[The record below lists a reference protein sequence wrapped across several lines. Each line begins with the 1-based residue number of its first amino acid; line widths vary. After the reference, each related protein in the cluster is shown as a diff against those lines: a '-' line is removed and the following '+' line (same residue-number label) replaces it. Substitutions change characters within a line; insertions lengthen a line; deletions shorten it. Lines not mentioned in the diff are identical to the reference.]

1 MLENLKATILFEQ
14 LLKRHDINKAYAMV
28 PPTDPWH
35 DTISKVHDS
44 LRQIRR
50 QPYARWEILS
60 HDGLPLQAVYYPCEG
75 SRTTVLCAHGY
86 TSHAEREWAFPGL
99 FYLSLG
105 FNVLIPYQ
113 RAHGP
118 SEGKY
123 ITFGACEP
131 RDMAQWI
138 DTINEMTPEGNIIL
152 HGLSMGGTVVLNM
165 ADKSLK
171 NVRCIIAD
179 APSTGVEDMFR
190 NVARSVFKKEAEPV
204 AESMLARFEKLFG
217 VTAAS
222 CHVRGH
228 VAASRYPILF
238 AAGSEEKQEAFL
250 AELAKSC
257 PQPTQ
262 LAILPGCNHGNGMY
276 KQTELFQS
284 TIKHFVFQYI
294 QDALTNQTRKAIGE
308 S

>member
-1 MLENLKATILFEQ
+1 MLDNMKAAILFEQ

-35 DTISKVHDS
+35 DTISKVHES

-50 QPYARWEILS
+50 QPHANWEILS
-60 HDGLPLQAVYYPCEG
+60 HDGLPLRAVYYPCEG

-123 ITFGACEP
+123 ITFGALEA
-131 RDMAQWI
+131 RDMEQWV

-190 NVARSVFKKEAEPV
+190 NVARSVFKQESEPV
-204 AESMLARFEKLFG
+204 AEAMLARFAKRFG
-217 VTAAS
+217 VAAS
-222 CHVRGH
+222 ACNIRDH
-228 VAASRYPILF
+228 VAASCYPILF
-238 AAGSEEKQEAFL
+238 AAGSEEKQDAFL
-250 AELAKSC
+250 TELAQSC

-276 KQTELFQS
+276 KQTEMFQS
-284 TIKHFVFQYI
+284 AIRSFVCRYI
-294 QDALTNQTRKAIGE
+294 QDA
-308 S
+308 